1 MYCKLVQCLK
11 NSQKHQVTKH
21 GPRHRT
27 EIWLFCKIPRH
38 KAALWADWRKTPFC
52 RNSEVSKFDLNS
64 SLEWKPTLFER
75 FCLNRISVQML
86 QFGKRCMWVL
96 NSQQWVVWYGW
107 GTGAPSSRFALFESR
122 ESFSQNGSL
131 NLACVVISEQGTR
144 QQNMEMSAHLFS
156 TFWAKISSIKC
167 FTFSEIKF
175 TLSSCL
181 E

>member
-1 MYCKLVQCLK
+1 MYYKLVQCLK

-21 GPRHRT
+21 GRRHRT
-27 EIWLFCKIPRH
+27 VIWLFCKIPRH
-38 KAALWADWRKTPFC
+38 KAALWADCRKTPFC

-64 SLEWKPTLFER
+64 SLEWKPTLFEC

-86 QFGKRCMWVL
+86 WFGKRCMWVL
-96 NSQQWVVWYGW
+96 NPQQWVDWYGC
-107 GTGAPSSRFALFESR
+107 GSSSSRPPLFEPR

-144 QQNMEMSAHLFS
+144 QQSMKKPSHLFN
-156 TFWAKISSIKC
+156 TFWMKTSSIKC
-167 FTFSEIKF
+167 FTFTEMKF